1 MRSENI
7 LIISLV
13 RYLYIYNTWFN
24 MFLIMGWKSG
34 LILFLSDIMIVYKR
48 KLKKEDIIQIKDDE
62 ELIYYYNNNIAFIIN
77 RLEENNY
84 IMRKKKIFNNQL
96 MDEKIKKT
104 AEQIIK
110 IVQ

>member
-1 MRSENI
+1 
-7 LIISLV
+7 
-13 RYLYIYNTWFN
+13 
-24 MFLIMGWKSG
+24 
-34 LILFLSDIMIVYKR
+34 MIVYGR
-48 KLKKEDIIQIKDDE
+48 KIRKEDIIGIKDDE
-62 ELIYYYNNNIAFIIN
+62 ELIYYYNSNIAFVIN

-110 IVQ
+110 IIK